1 MHPSSSSR
9 LIAAGICAVL
19 FACAPKPPVEK
30 IRTQGETFE
39 QVLDGYA
46 KLYDRQMTSLAG
58 NEVDDLASE
67 CYAARDQIRQY
78 DLLEYPQVN
87 AANELEAN
95 LVLPHSLSQG
105 LGIVAK
111 VAGKSVS
118 GYQVR
123 LESPVALFLP
133 QSEVDKLWAKPA
145 CASKVRRKNTTVAL
159 VRGYVF
165 ARLTAVV
172 NSETAIAPKVKV
184 FEEDVVSVRY
194 LDNGTWQI
202 TDRAAKPYMLLAS
215 TQSFG
220 EEGGAITRGEAPA
233 PPALVR
239 PTDQDVQ
246 ALLRTTGRYGGEQ

>member
-1 MHPSSSSR
+1 
-9 LIAAGICAVL
+9 
-19 FACAPKPPVEK
+19 
-30 IRTQGETFE
+30 
-39 QVLDGYA
+39 
-46 KLYDRQMTSLAG
+46 
-58 NEVDDLASE
+58 
-67 CYAARDQIRQY
+67 
-78 DLLEYPQVN
+78 
-87 AANELEAN
+87 
-95 LVLPHSLSQG
+95 
-105 LGIVAK
+105 
-111 VAGKSVS
+111 
-118 GYQVR
+118 
-123 LESPVALFLP
+123 VALFLP